1 MNTYQ
6 LEKKEKE
13 REIKELEKKELHIG
27 KNYKFKRVHG
37 NKDCVKVIDYDND
50 FVEIKDEQWEKDG
63 DFTHFVPR
71 VKFNADNFRKGV

>member
-1 MNTYQ
+1 MQTYQ
-6 LEKKEKE
+6 TEKQDKLK
-13 REIKELEKKELHIG
+13 EIKELEKKELHIG

-50 FVEIKDEQWEKDG
+50 FVQIQDANG
-63 DFTHFVPR
+63 LHFVPR

>member
-6 LEKKEKE
+6 LEKKDKLK
-13 REIKELEKKELHIG
+13 EIKELEKKELHIG

-37 NKDCVKVIDYDND
+37 NKDCVKVINYDND
-50 FVEIKDEQWEKDG
+50 YVQIQDANG
-63 DFTHFVPR
+63 LHFVPR